1 MYAFVQAMLLYPE
14 VQRYA
19 QRHIDEAVGSS
30 RLPTIEDEAQLPYV
44 RCLVKEALSRCL
56 ELIQSPSSPSN

>member
-44 RCLVKEALSRCL
+44 RCLVKETLSRCL
-56 ELIQSPSSPSN
+56 R

>member
-1 MYAFVQAMLLYPE
+1 MLLYPE

-30 RLPTIEDEAQLPYV
+30 RPPTMEDEAQLPYV
-44 RCLVKEALSRCL
+44 RCLVKETLSKCCFRYTANDLTALAF
-56 ELIQSPSSPSN
+56 N